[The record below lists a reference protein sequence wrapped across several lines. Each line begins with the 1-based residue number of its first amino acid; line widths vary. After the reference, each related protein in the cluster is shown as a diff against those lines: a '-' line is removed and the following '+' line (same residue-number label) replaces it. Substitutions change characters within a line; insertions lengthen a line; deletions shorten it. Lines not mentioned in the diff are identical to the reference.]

1 MDSLITAAARHC
13 ESEQDAAAPY
23 FKILMRLVPATD
35 CSLQRSIACVF
46 SSVCR
51 RRYS

>member
-1 MDSLITAAARHC
+1 VTRADQRRFCA
-13 ESEQDAAAPY
+13 
-23 FKILMRLVPATD
+23 
-35 CSLQRSIACVF
+35 LQRSITCVF